1 MRLWLDKKNAEA
13 GIQNLEAYE
22 LFIVEQSGTRR
33 PVEAVAN
40 LKEKTMAKA
49 KKGKGKVKKTKPM
62 Y

>member
-1 MRLWLDKKNAEA
+1 
-13 GIQNLEAYE
+13 
-22 LFIVEQSGTRR
+22 VEQSGTRR

-49 KKGKGKVKKTKPM
+49 KKGKGKVKKTKPT